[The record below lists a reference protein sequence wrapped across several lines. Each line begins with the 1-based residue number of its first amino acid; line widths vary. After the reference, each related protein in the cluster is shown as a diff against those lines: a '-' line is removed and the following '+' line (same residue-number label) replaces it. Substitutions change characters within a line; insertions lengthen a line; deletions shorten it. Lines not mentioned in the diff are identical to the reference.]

1 MTKSELIDAVA
12 ARGELTKARAELVV
26 NCVFDTIIAALL
38 REEGVEIRG
47 FGSVTVR
54 PYKPYE
60 GRNPRTGAPVDVPA
74 KRLPFFKVGK
84 ELRELVNG
92 SRHLAITGDE
102 QPRRVLARTEGRGAA
117 EGVRASTPPWSSLPK
132 VESAGPAHPGSPLG
146 AVKPSSAPASAPR
159 AVPARSASGAA
170 RTVLNGGTT
179 AAKR

>member
-102 QPRRVLARTEGRGAA
+102 QPRRVLARTEGRVAGGPAD
-117 EGVRASTPPWSSLPK
+117 GVRASTPPWSSLPR
-132 VESAGPAHPGSPLG
+132 SSPRRR
-146 AVKPSSAPASAPR
+146 APALLVPR
-159 AVPARSASGAA
+159 SGA
-170 RTVLNGGTT
+170 
-179 AAKR
+179 